1 MEAEE
6 NEQPEL
12 VAVEEAEIDVSESE
26 GDGAGGAAGDQ
37 DQPETPNTARR
48 FLPSSIGLTVLLP
61 PGVAELEALITWG
74 DYRTEPPLPESV
86 LSGEEETREL
96 GEDGKPIRR
105 KRPNFDW
112 VRVPKERSVKL
123 RIVEGRGPPTIIPES
138 GCEQRPGGGLQLET
152 HARTFTYKRAD
163 GTMETVRAVTV
174 FLVNRRNT
182 AHRYHADVSYVVSGA
197 ARACLRAGVLR
208 ASRFRGRHPG
218 LRSPRRRPPLSRRLR
233 LRRGTKRSCRL
244 GHQQG
249 TSKCCRAR
257 LDRSAADRRSRT
269 SRSKRRP
276 RADVK
281 SCAQHAI
288 SGASL
293 GITRAAYCRV
303 GRLPRVPLGEDKALI
318 ALLSRQDA
326 RIRYC
331 PTAHVITS
339 GRTHGRAPGGVA
351 DTLAIRS
358 KEPEAFC
365 DDALEPFRTAF
376 DRALWRGR
384 LRRLHAAGRLALDQD
399 WAAELGL
406 SACDVN
412 DVIKEAPFGA
422 AWNII
427 EDRSSLFARHLLRP
441 AELPEQIAIARRSLS
456 LLREGGSGARQHV
469 QTKFSISIRPLDD
482 ADRSHSFG
490 EESGSLVGT

>member
-1 MEAEE
+1 MLDD
-6 NEQPEL
+6 P
-12 VAVEEAEIDVSESE
+12 S
-26 GDGAGGAAGDQ
+26 GAGVA
-37 DQPETPNTARR
+37 PFP
-48 FLPSSIGLTVLLP
+48 LPSPGLVLP
-61 PGVAELEALITWG
+61 IRPGFVVAIPVR
-74 DYRTEPPLPESV
+74 D
-86 LSGEEETREL
+86 EEERL
-96 GEDGKPIRR
+96 P
-105 KRPNFDW
+105 
-112 VRVPKERSVKL
+112 
-123 RIVEGRGPPTIIPES
+123 
-138 GCEQRPGGGLQLET
+138 
-152 HARTFTYKRAD
+152 
-163 GTMETVRAVTV
+163 
-174 FLVNRRNT
+174 
-182 AHRYHADVSYVVSGA
+182 
-197 ARACLRAGVLR
+197 ACLRALAQQRDQLGQPIPPTLVR
-208 ASRFRGRHPG
+208 IVVFANNCTDQSAS
-218 LRSPRRRPPLSRRLR
+218 LARRLGECLSLD
-233 LRRGTKRSCRL
+233 LRVVE
-244 GHQQG
+244 
-249 TSKCCRAR
+249 AR
-257 LDRSAADRRSRT
+257 LPPATAHAGNARRAAMDLAEAWLVEGGERDGVILT
-269 SRSKRRP
+269 TD
-276 RADVK
+276 ADSQVGTNWIAENVAAFEAGAEAVLGRIDLDEEGDYLPQALHQRGELEDAYERLLTEL
-281 SCAQHAI
+281 SSLLDPLEHNPWPHHATI

-456 LLREGGSGARQHV
+456 LRREGGSSAQQDV
-469 QTKFSISIRPLDD
+469 QTKLSISIRPPDD
-482 ADRSHSFG
+482 ADRSHSFD
-490 EESGSLVGT
+490 EESDGLVPT